1 MSYTSYIDIETKD
14 ASGAIQT
21 ERLEVSADLDVV
33 SMQVFRETKKGGTK
47 NDTV

>member
-21 ERLEVSADLDVV
+21 KRLEVGADLDVV

>member
-14 ASGAIQT
+14 ASGTIQT
-21 ERLEVSADLDVV
+21 ERLEVGADLDVV